1 MSTDAIVLLREDH
14 RKLRHLFRDYLA
26 PGTTDSARAED
37 AERIVHELTV
47 HTYLED
53 EVVYPEVRRQVPELA
68 DAMRVAQQEHHVS
81 DLLCQEIAVMNDG
94 DPQRD
99 AKLRVLIG
107 TVSRHLDAEEG
118 EWFPQVRAA
127 IGRTELRRIGERMQA
142 VRETA
147 PREPE
152 KPGLLRRF
160 ADALEP

>member
-14 RKLRHLFRDYLA
+14 HALRQLFRDYLA
-26 PGTTDSARAED
+26 PGTTDAARAED

-47 HTYLED
+47 HNYLED

-68 DAMRVAQQEHHVS
+68 DPMRVAQQEHHVA
-81 DLLCQEIAVMNDG
+81 DLLCQEIAVMDEA

-99 AKLRVLIG
+99 AKLRVLIEV
-107 TVSRHLDAEEG
+107 VSRHLDAEEHD
-118 EWFPQVRAA
+118 WFPRVRTA
-127 IGRTELRRIGERMQA
+127 IGRNELRRIGERMQA

-160 ADALEP
+160 ADALES